1 MPHSHGSGGCSGGCD
16 HNAAGQLGEE
26 FGVQYRYSKIVCLI
40 AGFDSKCLTAN
51 VIM

>member
-26 FGVQYRYSKIVCLI
+26 FGVQYRYSKKTFVYLPALI
-40 AGFDSKCLTAN
+40 QKAN
-51 VIM
+51 VII